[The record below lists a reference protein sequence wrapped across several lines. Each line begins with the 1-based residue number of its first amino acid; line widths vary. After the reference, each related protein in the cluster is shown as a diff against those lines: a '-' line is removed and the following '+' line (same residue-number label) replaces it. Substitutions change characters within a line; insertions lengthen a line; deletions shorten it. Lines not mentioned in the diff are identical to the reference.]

1 MDKKTRTSK
10 PAPTTSPYEIYRGT
24 PAWKILDKA
33 IADLVENTDIV
44 EQTRRDYIV
53 GYICKKLQRV
63 LPKVDGECSTLRRK

>member
-10 PAPTTSPYEIYRGT
+10 TALTTSPYEMYRGT

-33 IADLVENTDIV
+33 IADLVDNTDIV

-63 LPKVDGECSTLRRK
+63 LPKIDE

>member
-1 MDKKTRTSK
+1 M
-10 PAPTTSPYEIYRGT
+10 YRGT

-33 IADLVENTDIV
+33 IADLVDNTDIV

-63 LPKVDGECSTLRRK
+63 LPKIDE